1 MKSRMK
7 RPVRRTNHK
16 SELIPCCYGNVY
28 LIGTNELRII
38 ADSADNILDRLR
50 KIDGVEV
57 VEFRGR
63 WCDLKCPPLR
73 LPDVTS
79 VLVPLDSRLASS
91 APVIAAHRGRIW

>member
-1 MKSRMK
+1 MKSRSK
-7 RPVRRTNHK
+7 RRLHRTNGGAGK
-16 SELIPCCYGNVY
+16 IPCCYGVVY
-28 LIGTNELRII
+28 TSGTNELRIVV
-38 ADSADNILDRLR
+38 DSADNILDRLR

-63 WCDLKCPPLR
+63 RCDLKCPPLR

-91 APVIAAHRGRIW
+91 APVIAAQRGRIW